1 MKDFLAISYESF
13 TMAEENFW
21 IIDLKNAPEWNDL
34 DQFYM
39 NASPWL
45 KNIFESL
52 SIMKE
57 MILINSIYLRS
68 KI

>member
-1 MKDFLAISYESF
+1 MV
-13 TMAEENFW
+13 EENFW
-21 IIDLKNAPEWNDL
+21 TIDLKNAPEWNDL